1 MTADDL
7 DRSIALNQIA
17 LEEEQELAAT
27 FPAKL
32 QRLYNAERNVLNVMY
47 DCESAVTGIRLYD
60 VGVAWQGEHREAWEA
75 DKSSAAD
82 QAQAYCDAVAEIDR
96 AINRK
101 IDELYRE
108 QGECLRQIDILNAS
122 IYSFKI
128 ARRNVPK

>member
-1 MTADDL
+1 MTAADL
-7 DRSIALNQIA
+7 DRSIARAQRA
-17 LEEEQELAAT
+17 LEEEQGRAAT

-32 QRLYNAERNVLNVMY
+32 QRLYNAERNVLGVMY
-47 DCESAVTGIRLYD
+47 DCETAVIAIRVYD
-60 VGVAWQGEHREAWEA
+60 IGVAWQGERREIWEA

-82 QAQAYCDAVAEIDR
+82 QAQAYCDAVAEIDG